1 MLLKKAKD
9 SIGLVMSVNEIEI
22 SGKDILK
29 ILGHPHFIDF
39 IDSSLIKGEKA
50 EESKHVWW
58 IYEIFGVKLKIEYN
72 AREQANREY
81 NELPQPKKIKTIK
94 LKPLKNMTF
103 GEILGERD
111 MVKDFVIP
119 YLHVL
124 NDDIVESKKLY
135 KMIKIIFEK

>member
-9 SIGLVMSVNEIEI
+9 SVGLVMSVNEIDI

-29 ILGHPHFIDF
+29 ILGYPHFIDF

-50 EESKHVWW
+50 EDSKHVWW
-58 IYEIFGVKLKIEYN
+58 IYKIFGIKIKIEYN
-72 AREQANREY
+72 ASEHVTREY
-81 NELPQPKKIKTIK
+81 DELPQPKKIKTIK
-94 LKPLKNMTF
+94 LKPLKNMKF
-103 GEILGERD
+103 GRILGERN

-124 NDDIVESKKLY
+124 NDDNVESKKLY
-135 KMIKIIFEK
+135 KMIKMVFEK